1 MPTIP
6 ARRSAHQRLHVGQSI
21 KIINTS
27 GSQVIDTWAFTIPS
41 TPIFPRYMSMA
52 HTRPT
57 LQKLLPSVNE
67 SFVDNNRN
75 PILTIVEDT
84 SPGTH
89 DVLYAACSPER
100 YLELGGTADHDNC
113 AQNLRDAVQQCAEPA
128 FSHVLGLLE
137 SGWTPDPLN
146 LFMKVD
152 INGNKLKV
160 LEPDSKVG
168 DYVVLRAEQECVVF
182 MSACP
187 MDLTACNGAGPSSA
201 EFEVVSV

>member
-1 MPTIP
+1 M
-6 ARRSAHQRLHVGQSI
+6 
-21 KIINTS
+21 
-27 GSQVIDTWAFTIPS
+27 
-41 TPIFPRYMSMA
+41 
-52 HTRPT
+52 
-57 LQKLLPSVNE
+57 
-67 SFVDNNRN
+67 
-75 PILTIVEDT
+75 
-84 SPGTH
+84 
-89 DVLYAACSPER
+89 
-100 YLELGGTADHDNC
+100 
-113 AQNLRDAVQQCAEPA
+113 QQCAEPA
-128 FSHVLGLLE
+128 FSHVLGFLE

-201 EFEVVSV
+201 EFEVV

>member
-6 ARRSAHQRLHVGQSI
+6 ARSFAFQRLHPGQSI

-41 TPIFPRYMSMA
+41 TPNTVPRYMSMA

-57 LQKLLPSVNE
+57 LQKLLPSINE

-75 PILTIVEDT
+75 PILTITEDT
-84 SPGTH
+84 SRGTH

-113 AQNLRDAVQQCAEPA
+113 AQNLRDAVKQCAEPA
-128 FSHVLGLLE
+128 FGHVSGLLE

-146 LFMKVD
+146 LFMNVE
-152 INGNKLKV
+152 ISGNGLRV

-168 DYVVLRAEQECVVF
+168 DFVVLRAEQECVVF

-187 MDLTACNGAGPSSA
+187 MDLTACNGEGPSSA
-201 EFEVVSV
+201 EFEVV